1 MKMNLPNFLSLSRI
15 FLLFPIIISFEYNFY
30 LFSVTTFIIA
40 AITDYLDGLIAR
52 KNNLTTKSGALL
64 DLLADKIFVSTL
76 LIWLTYKLDSQL
88 ILISSILIITR
99 EISISYLRMFMVSN
113 SRKVDDLK
121 SDFLGKFKTA
131 LQMIGIGFTLIVPIS
146 IDYISN
152 ISISLI
158 VLSAIISWYSFVK
171 YLNKWVKKN

>member
-15 FLLFPIIISFEYNFY
+15 FLLFPIIILFEYNFY

-40 AITDYLDGLIAR
+40 SITDYLDGFIAR
-52 KNNLTTKSGALL
+52 KNNLTTQSGALL

-99 EISISYLRMFMVSN
+99 EISISYLRMFMISH
-113 SRKVDDLK
+113 SRQVNDLK
-121 SDFLGKFKTA
+121 SDFLGKLKTT
-131 LQMIGIGFTLIVPIS
+131 LQMTGIGFTLIVPIS
-146 IDYISN
+146 TDYISN
-152 ISISLI
+152 ISISFI
-158 VLSAIISWYSFVK
+158 FLSAVISWYSFIK

>member
-1 MKMNLPNFLSLSRI
+1 MKINLPNFLSLSRI

-40 AITDYLDGLIAR
+40 SITDYLDGLIAR
-52 KNNLTTKSGALL
+52 KNNLTSQSGALL

-99 EISISYLRMFMVSN
+99 EISISYLRMFMVSH
-113 SRKVDDLK
+113 SRQVNDLK
-121 SDFLGKFKTA
+121 SDFLGKLKTT
-131 LQMIGIGFTLIVPIS
+131 LQMTGIGFTLIVPIS

-152 ISISLI
+152 ISISFI
-158 VLSAIISWYSFVK
+158 VLSAIISWYSFIR

>member
-1 MKMNLPNFLSLSRI
+1 MNLPNFLSLSRI

-30 LFSVTTFIIA
+30 LFSVITFIIA
-40 AITDYLDGLIAR
+40 SMTDYLDGFIAR
-52 KNNLTTKSGALL
+52 KNNLTTQSGALL

-99 EISISYLRMFMVSN
+99 EISISYLRIFMI
-113 SRKVDDLK
+113 SRSRQINDLK
-121 SDFLGKFKTA
+121 SDFLGKLKTT
-131 LQMIGIGFTLIVPIS
+131 LQMTGIGFTLIVPIS
-146 IDYISN
+146 MDLISN
-152 ISISLI
+152 ISIAFI
-158 VLSAIISWYSFVK
+158 FLSAIISWYSFIK

>member
-30 LFSVTTFIIA
+30 LFSVSIFIIA
-40 AITDYLDGLIAR
+40 SITDYLDGFIAR
-52 KNNLTTKSGALL
+52 KNNLTTQSGALL

-99 EISISYLRMFMVSN
+99 EISISYLRMFMVSH
-113 SRKVDDLK
+113 SRQVNDLK
-121 SDFLGKFKTA
+121 SDFLGKLKTT
-131 LQMIGIGFTLIVPIS
+131 LQMTGIGFTLIVPIS
-146 IDYISN
+146 KDFISN
-152 ISISLI
+152 ISISFI
-158 VLSAIISWYSFVK
+158 VLSAIISWYSFIK

>member
-1 MKMNLPNFLSLSRI
+1 MKMNLPNFLSFSRI

-30 LFSVTTFIIA
+30 LFSVSIFIIA
-40 AITDYLDGLIAR
+40 SITDYLDGFIAR
-52 KNNLTTKSGALL
+52 KNNLTTQSGALL

-99 EISISYLRMFMVSN
+99 EISISYLRMFMVSH
-113 SRKVDDLK
+113 SRQVNDLK
-121 SDFLGKFKTA
+121 SDFLGKLKTT
-131 LQMIGIGFTLIVPIS
+131 LQMTGIGFTLIVPIS
-146 IDYISN
+146 KDFISN
-152 ISISLI
+152 ISISFI
-158 VLSAIISWYSFVK
+158 VLSAIISWYSFIK

>member
-15 FLLFPIIISFEYNFY
+15 FLLFPIIILFEYDFY

-40 AITDYLDGLIAR
+40 SITDYLDGFIAR
-52 KNNLTTKSGALL
+52 KNNLTTQSGALL

-99 EISISYLRMFMVSN
+99 EISISYLRMFMVSH
-113 SRKVDDLK
+113 SRQVNDLK
-121 SDFLGKFKTA
+121 SDFLGKLKTT
-131 LQMIGIGFTLIVPIS
+131 LQMTGIGFTLIIPIS
-146 IDYISN
+146 TDYISN
-152 ISISLI
+152 ISISFI
-158 VLSAIISWYSFVK
+158 VLSAIISWYSFIK
-171 YLNKWVKKN
+171 YLNKWVIKN